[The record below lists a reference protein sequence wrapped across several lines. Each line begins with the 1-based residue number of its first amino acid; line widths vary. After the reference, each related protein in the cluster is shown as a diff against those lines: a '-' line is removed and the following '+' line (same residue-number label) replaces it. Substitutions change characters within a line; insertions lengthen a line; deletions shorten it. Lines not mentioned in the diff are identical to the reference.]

1 VIATVLSAM
10 GLYSVTAYGVAQRTV
25 EIGIRMALGAQR
37 SQVAWLFLR
46 RTLLQLA
53 LGLAIGLAGAI
64 GVGQLIR
71 GLLVRTS
78 AADPLTF
85 AAIVIVLVA
94 VTAAACFIPARR
106 ATRLDPAA
114 ALRCEQ
120 RPFAI

>member
-94 VTAAACFIPARR
+94 VTAAACSIPARR